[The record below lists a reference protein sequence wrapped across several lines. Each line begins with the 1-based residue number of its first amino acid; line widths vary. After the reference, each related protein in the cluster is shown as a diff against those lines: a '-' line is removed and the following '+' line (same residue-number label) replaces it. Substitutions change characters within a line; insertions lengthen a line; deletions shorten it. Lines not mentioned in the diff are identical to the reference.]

1 MHHAL
6 KIIADP
12 KVSNFIGRIFI
23 EVISLFHIHVLHEN
37 INIIIAI
44 YGALLVIKSDNE
56 WN

>member
-12 KVSNFIGRIFI
+12 KVNNFIGRIFI